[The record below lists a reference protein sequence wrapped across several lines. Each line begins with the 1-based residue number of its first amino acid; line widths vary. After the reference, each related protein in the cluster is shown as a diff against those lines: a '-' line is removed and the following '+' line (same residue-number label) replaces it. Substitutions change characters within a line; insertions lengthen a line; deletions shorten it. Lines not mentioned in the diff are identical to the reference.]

1 MQIEHIT
8 RDKPNP
14 HFSIQ
19 ESLDAYIY
27 TDVYTDIQYSKLE
40 QTILS
45 QLDNPNTNTYKTH
58 GTSFSHQNKKFHVI
72 SHKQNDRKQL
82 VVYDLTFEKDYW
94 HQTKDT
100 IHDWS
105 WQHLRTNIHPL
116 FYRHLNILKNLE
128 PFADEPDAWVPYR
141 WHFNYN
147 TYTKYLALHTDMANT
162 YFNTPSS
169 HTARARSVT
178 FYLFDHVDGAGGE
191 FYTLNGDFVY
201 RPKKNEALCINGNGI
216 IHGVNSHMGIDG
228 KPRLAFTV
236 RWAHKGD
243 LYLPGHPDKTLYN
256 LGLPT

>member
-27 TDVYTDIQYSKLE
+27 TGVYSDIQYSKLE

-72 SHKQNDRKQL
+72 SHKQNDRNQL

-178 FYLFDHVDGAGGE
+178 FYLFDHVDGEGGE